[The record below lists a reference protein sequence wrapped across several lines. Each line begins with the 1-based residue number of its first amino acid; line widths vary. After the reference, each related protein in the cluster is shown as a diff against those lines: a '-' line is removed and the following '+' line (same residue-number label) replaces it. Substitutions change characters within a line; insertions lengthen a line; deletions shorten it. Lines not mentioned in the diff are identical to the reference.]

1 MGTLGDGKR
10 YDEGAMARL
19 RWLDRSFGV
28 LGGRVPAPIALL
40 IAATLISSIAGAQIP
55 TLLSAGVLVPA
66 RVFTGEIWRLFTWV
80 LFELDP
86 LSLIFAALGLF
97 WFGGELVRVWGPG
110 RFLAAYFGLAGAGG
124 LVTCLVSLPWAALRV
139 VPFAGP
145 WAIVSALIIAWATYF
160 PGRDIFVYFVLPL
173 RGRNLIYATLG
184 GTLLFALL
192 GGFAHFIP
200 HFATQLLML
209 APLRGTPLNQLWAR
223 LKYEF
228 AYRSWRRRASRLK
241 AVPPSSR
248 DENPRWYH

>member
-1 MGTLGDGKR
+1 
-10 YDEGAMARL
+10 MARL

-28 LGGRVPAPIALL
+28 LGGQLPAPIALL
-40 IAATLISSIAGAQIP
+40 ITLTLVSSIAGAQVP
-55 TLLSAGVLVPA
+55 TLLGAGVLIPA
-66 RVFTGEIWRLFTWV
+66 GVLGGELWRLFTWV

-97 WFGGELVRVWGPG
+97 WFGGPLVRVWGPG
-110 RFLAAYFGLAGAGG
+110 RFLAAYFGLAGAAG
-124 LVTCLVSLPWAALRV
+124 LATTLLSIPWSGLRM

-160 PGRDIFVYFVLPL
+160 PGRDLFVYFVLPL

-192 GGFAHFIP
+192 AGARYALFIP
-200 HFATQLLML
+200 HFAAQLLVL
-209 APLRGTPLNQLWAR
+209 AWLRGAPFNQLWAR
-223 LKYEF
+223 LKYEL

-241 AVPPSSR
+241 AVPPSAR
-248 DENPRWYH
+248 DDETPRWYH